1 MLSFMWWIVVGLI
14 AGSLGKLFVPGRQ
27 PLGCLMTLGLG
38 LVGSF
43 VGGFISSVIFGP
55 DPTDPGLHAS
65 GIIMS
70 TIGAVIILAAFLAI
84 QKRRIGGP

>member
-1 MLSFMWWIVVGLI
+1 MFSFIGWIIVGLI

-38 LVGSF
+38 LVGSI
-43 VGGFISSVIFGP
+43 VGGYLSSLIFGP
-55 DPTDPGLHAS
+55 DPTEPGVHAS

-70 TIGAVIILAAFLAI
+70 TVGAALVLWAYVMA
-84 QKRRIGGP
+84 QKSRRGGP